1 MQKCNIC
8 GFDAEKM
15 VTAADR
21 VSISCPRCGDYQVS
35 GSLDA
40 SVKSTLDGSGPNAWA
55 ILSHTIREMQQTGIS
70 PVINTYSVQG
80 LLGRQLP
87 TVPEQLKLLLK
98 CVGGAQTS
106 PAQGEHFSMASL
118 AAILGTRDREGDVK
132 DVSFILRYAI
142 ESDLLYNRPGGGAD
156 PILSLTFKGWEAY
169 EEVAA
174 RQVIGRRA
182 FMAMQY
188 GDKDLDNLF
197 ATQLK
202 PAASATGFELL
213 RLNERLPA
221 GLIDNVMREAIRDAR
236 FVVVDLTHGNRGAY
250 WEAGYAEG
258 LGKPV
263 IYTCRDEV
271 FRHTDEKQRPHF
283 DTNHLTTILWNLNKP
298 EAAAEELK
306 ATIRITLPHEAT
318 HEV

>member
-106 PAQGEHFSMASL
+106 PGQGERFSMASL
-118 AAILGTRDREGDVK
+118 AAILGTRDRGGDER
-132 DVSFILRYAI
+132 DVSFVLRYAI
-142 ESDLLYNRPGGGAD
+142 DHSFLYNRMAGAD

-169 EEVAA
+169 EEVAG

-188 GDKDLDNLF
+188 GDKDLDNLL
-197 ATQLK
+197 ATRFK
-202 PAASATGFELL
+202 PAALEAGFELL
-213 RLNERLPA
+213 PLNERLPA
-221 GLIDNVMREAIRDAR
+221 GLIDNVMREAIREAR

-263 IYTCRDEV
+263 IYTCREEV
-271 FRHTDEKQRPHF
+271 FRHEDEKKRPHF
-283 DTNHLTTILWNLNKP
+283 DTNHLTTILWNLDKP
-298 EAAAEELK
+298 EAAAEALK